1 MAKDIKLEQLL
12 GITKEP
18 LETMS
23 HAEMLSNNL
32 KLQHDKISKEI
43 YLLKN
48 SFTFSGGRIDSTNEY
63 APVLGDL
70 TIFIAF
76 VSLFDFD
83 CNDAT
88 AFFAMV

>member
-32 KLQHDKISKEI
+32 KLQFDKISKEI
-43 YLLKN
+43 ISLESQLADKKEYLAKIE
-48 SFTFSGGRIDSTNEY
+48 GGLDVIEE
-63 APVLGDL
+63 LQK
-70 TIFIAF
+70 
-76 VSLFDFD
+76 
-83 CNDAT
+83 
-88 AFFAMV
+88 

>member
-12 GITKEP
+12 GITNEP

-43 YLLKN
+43 
-48 SFTFSGGRIDSTNEY
+48 
-63 APVLGDL
+63 
-70 TIFIAF
+70 
-76 VSLFDFD
+76 VSLESQLADKKEYLAKIEGGLD
-83 CNDAT
+83 
-88 AFFAMV
+88 VIEELQK

>member
-32 KLQHDKISKEI
+32 KLQYDKISKEI
-43 YLLKN
+43 ISLESQLADKKEYLAKIE
-48 SFTFSGGRIDSTNEY
+48 GGLDVIEE
-63 APVLGDL
+63 LQK
-70 TIFIAF
+70 
-76 VSLFDFD
+76 
-83 CNDAT
+83 
-88 AFFAMV
+88 